1 LHTASQIDDLE
12 DLLDSLELMLDAMS
26 VSELDGFVAG
36 LLLCPEMI
44 APSEWLPEVWGMD
57 GQPEFDSSE
66 QAQAVING
74 VMAHYNRV
82 AVNLANR
89 SEPYEIVLEYPDKE
103 VIEDDE
109 PFWEFWIEGFVQ
121 AMSLRPEAWDL
132 YWDSGDEDVVA
143 SIALMC
149 ALIDLADG
157 ESSLADDKQD
167 ALAMEAPNII
177 PGLVVTMNNW
187 LKAQALAGKLGGAPE
202 WLRAAN
208 ANAGPARSTKVGRN
222 DPCPCGSGRKYKK
235 CCGSN

>member
-12 DLLDSLELMLDAMS
+12 DLLDSLELMPDAMS

-44 APSEWLPEVWGMD
+44 DTSEWLPEVWGMD
-57 GQPEFDSSE
+57 CEPEFDSPE
-66 QAQAVING
+66 QAKAVISA

-89 SEPYEIVLEYPDKE
+89 SEPYEIVLEYPDNE

-109 PFWEFWIEGFVQ
+109 PFWEFWIAGFNQ
-121 AMSLRPEAWDL
+121 AFQLREHAWDL
-132 YWDSGDEDVVA
+132 YWQAEDDNVTA
-143 SIALMC
+143 AMSLFGALM
-149 ALIDLADG
+149 DLEAGDSFLD
-157 ESSLADDKQD
+157 EDKQD

-187 LKAQALAGKLGGAPE
+187 LKAQALAGNLGGEPE
-202 WLRAAN
+202 WLQAAN